1 MNNVWR
7 AATRQ
12 KVGIQERVMLNFKQD
27 EKMRETHEH
36 TEHVLVVMKQS

>member
-7 AATRQ
+7 AATQQ
-12 KVGIQERVMLNFKQD
+12 KVGIQERVMLSFKQD
-27 EKMRETHEH
+27 EKTRETHEH